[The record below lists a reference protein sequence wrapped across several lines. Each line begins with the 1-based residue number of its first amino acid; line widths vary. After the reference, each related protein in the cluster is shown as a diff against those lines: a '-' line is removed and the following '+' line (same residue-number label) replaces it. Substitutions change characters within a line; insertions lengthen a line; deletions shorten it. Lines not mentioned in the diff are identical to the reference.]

1 MPEPQVAS
9 LINMDTILSW
19 THFNTLEK
27 KTKASMMMI
36 AIFSGHQV
44 LVFYKYRLLGIKG
57 FDDDFFAHRKRLI
70 CAGVH

>member
-19 THFNTLEK
+19 THFYTLE

-44 LVFYKYRLLGIKG
+44 LVFIRVPFTGIKG
-57 FDDDFFAHRKRLI
+57 FDDDFCPSGRD
-70 CAGVH
+70 